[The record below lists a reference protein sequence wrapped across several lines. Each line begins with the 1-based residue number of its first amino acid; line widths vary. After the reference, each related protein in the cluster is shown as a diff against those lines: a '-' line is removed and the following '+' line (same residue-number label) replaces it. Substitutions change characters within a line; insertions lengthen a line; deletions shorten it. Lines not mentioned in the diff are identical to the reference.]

1 MFNMNLWFMMDMLDN
16 RLGLVMNDFHG
27 RWMVHNRGRY
37 DVHNIFGNVFVD
49 HARSVV
55 VMRATVNNNNV
66 LAVSSVSSVT
76 SVAAVSMVATNDG
89 NMFAVAVAT
98 VAAVAAVA
106 VVATANNN
114 NVLAVPVVSVMSAM
128 VATSFNDFHSTS
140 VSVRTALFDNDSL
153 WPMSTTS
160 GGAACGIEVKIQV
173 SSLGH
178 KSHAGCEECSFEHYF
193 YFIRLNKISFIYSYF
208 TTVHR

>member
-1 MFNMNLWFMMDMLDN
+1 MLLQSSKCTFFETTETFIS
-16 RLGLVMNDFHG
+16 REL
-27 RWMVHNRGRY
+27 
-37 DVHNIFGNVFVD
+37 
-49 HARSVV
+49 
-55 VMRATVNNNNV
+55 
-66 LAVSSVSSVT
+66 LACAEEVKESL
-76 SVAAVSMVATNDG
+76 G
-89 NMFAVAVAT
+89 NMRPQLWPVASS
-98 VAAVAAVA
+98 VA

>member
-1 MFNMNLWFMMDMLDN
+1 MMDMLDN

-49 HARSVV
+49 HAGSVV
-55 VMRATVNNNNV
+55 VLRATVNNNNV

-76 SVAAVSMVATNDG
+76 SVAAVSTVATVATNDG

-114 NVLAVPVVSVMSAM
+114 NVLAVPVVSVTSVM
-128 VATSFNDFHSTS
+128 VATSFNNFHSTS

-153 WPMSTTS
+153 SMSTTS
-160 GGAACGIEVKIQV
+160 PGGGAACGIEVKIQV

-193 YFIRLNKISFIYSYF
+193 YFIRLNKILFIYSYF